1 MPKITRKGMFREHI
15 PVKDPPASPV
25 WRPYDDGSQLFC
37 EWTTKCV
44 CNSSINAH
52 ERAVEDA
59 SQSNLF
65 GESKWHVCITYRGQQ
80 ASRPTSRA
88 ASAPAETAGGATPP
102 RLSWAAVATAV
113 AIATMAMAMVTA
125 MTADVQLLVRGVQG
139 CRALGGVMILAPSF
153 GFCALRT
160 LHYSRPWVLF
170 HLQTESARCRAEA
183 VCARPR

>member
-1 MPKITRKGMFREHI
+1 M
-15 PVKDPPASPV
+15 
-25 WRPYDDGSQLFC
+25 
-37 EWTTKCV
+37 
-44 CNSSINAH
+44 
-52 ERAVEDA
+52 
-59 SQSNLF
+59 
-65 GESKWHVCITYRGQQ
+65 
-80 ASRPTSRA
+80 
-88 ASAPAETAGGATPP
+88 TATEI
-102 RLSWAAVATAV
+102 AAVVAATKTAVAAMATAV